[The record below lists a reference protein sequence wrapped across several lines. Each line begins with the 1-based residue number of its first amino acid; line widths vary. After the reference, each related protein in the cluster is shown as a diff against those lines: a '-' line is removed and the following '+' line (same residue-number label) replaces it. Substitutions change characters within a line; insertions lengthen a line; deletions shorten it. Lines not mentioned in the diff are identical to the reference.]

1 MVVEPFNAHDDY
13 GDDCA
18 RNDRRTT
25 TISQAVS
32 QSWNTRELHARVL
45 SLVSETDLRI
55 RSLITLYISILEYF
69 NNFLYTFNFNNYI
82 RNQRKYIV
90 GNIYIMSYIG
100 RMQVSFKKK
109 YFL

>member
-45 SLVSETDLRI
+45 SLDAHNLLRKRRLGVPRDGCVNAAATDRVLRGAANV
-55 RSLITLYISILEYF
+55 LHDSIF
-69 NNFLYTFNFNNYI
+69 
-82 RNQRKYIV
+82 RR
-90 GNIYIMSYIG
+90 GNAEQLRLG
-100 RMQVSFKKK
+100 
-109 YFL
+109 